1 MKACKKRNSANKC
14 IVDGQFEYLR
24 YQIKSLLLPLR
35 ETVIR
40 PCLPSLMNNVNIN
53 ILLLFLQICFASELG
68 GSSITGGEGSHVG
81 DLIKTKS
88 GKVFLRRSSKKSIWA
103 KKDTEEESGYDYSND
118 DKIKVKYCFFIV
130 DE

>member
-53 ILLLFLQICFASELG
+53 ILLLFLQISFASKLG
-68 GSSITGGEGSHVG
+68 DSSITAQCKS
-81 DLIKTKS
+81 LKT
-88 GKVFLRRSSKKSIWA
+88 GLKVVNFEKLFLHQFSTKIYQTLRDGVETSKKKF
-103 KKDTEEESGYDYSND
+103 KK
-118 DKIKVKYCFFIV
+118 
-130 DE
+130 